1 MAQNAN
7 VTTNWTQEYSRRKHS
22 ISSGS
27 YYPSSS
33 EAEPETETEIELEEE
48 EDTWSEVFEEPPPKS
63 DVNFSDAEFDDDKE
77 KTPIQFEGTPPSPSR
92 PTVTSSSSKQKSY
105 DDYDFVKAIR
115 PSYGSKEPPVSY
127 QPVEKLWRTANYGEI
142 VEKRPPTIAM
152 ARRSSTE
159 RPPKSGYLEDIGYPD
174 RTKSSDINLMEV
186 KLFKEK
192 AERSYEQA
200 LDAVRQQRPQQ
211 RPASRAGLGRSSDDS
226 TSASPSR
233 YHQPQ
238 RPASR
243 AGTSSSSREIHYN
256 QQQQEQLLPVQVL
269 HPNQLRPVQVVQ
281 QEQLRPE
288 QLIRKK
294 PARSPSPSASASNYD
309 VFELSRSP
317 SLTSTATGI
326 SEITISSSNNNSP
339 ASGSKVGKCPH
350 CNIHS
355 WLPHSPNCPKKK

>member
-7 VTTNWTQEYSRRKHS
+7 VTTNWSQEYSRRKHS

-48 EDTWSEVFEEPPPKS
+48 EDTWSEVFEEPPKS
-63 DVNFSDAEFDDDKE
+63 DVNFSNDEFDDDKE
-77 KTPIQFEGTPPSPSR
+77 KTPIQFKEATPPSPPR
-92 PTVTSSSSKQKSY
+92 PTVISSSKQKSY

-159 RPPKSGYLEDIGYPD
+159 RPPKSGYADIGGYPD

-200 LDAVRQQRPQQ
+200 LDGRQRPQQ
-211 RPASRAGLGRSSDDS
+211 RPASRAGLGRSSEDS

-243 AGTSSSSREIHYN
+243 AGTSSSSREIHYH
-256 QQQQEQLLPVQVL
+256 QQQQVHPEQR
-269 HPNQLRPVQVVQ
+269 RPVQVVQ
-281 QEQLRPE
+281 QEQVRPE

-326 SEITISSSNNNSP
+326 SEITISSSTNNSP
-339 ASGSKVGKCPH
+339 GSKVGKCPH